1 MSALGPKRTSLIAP
15 HMFAFGVR
23 ADMAFC
29 GISLSR
35 SLLGVKRTRPI
46 AVRMSAYDP
55 KRTSVGRAGAFP
67 TTGLSRYDA
76 SS

>member
-35 SLLGVKRTRPI
+35 SLLGVKR
-46 AVRMSAYDP
+46 MSAYDP
-55 KRTSVGRAGAFP
+55 KRTSVGCAGAFP